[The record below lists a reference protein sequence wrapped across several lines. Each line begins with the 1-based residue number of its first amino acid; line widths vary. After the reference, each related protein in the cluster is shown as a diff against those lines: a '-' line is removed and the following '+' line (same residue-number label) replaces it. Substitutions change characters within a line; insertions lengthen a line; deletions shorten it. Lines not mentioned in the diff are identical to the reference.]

1 MNVRTFFVGA
11 LLVAGVL
18 PLAAHYPLLQA
29 GGRTVW
35 SQWSHWPHEVEGDA
49 EQRIDWPTH
58 FRDQPLTQLPLSD
71 LEERFARRFPGA
83 IARFTDGRR
92 MLILRQVQRP
102 TRQLHPATDC
112 FKALGYTIDRPR
124 PVVDEQDA
132 QWSCFAAERNGA
144 RLRVCERIHDSAGNA
159 WTDTSAWFWAAQY
172 GGGPW
177 WATTVVEP
185 DAGPR

>member
-18 PLAAHYPLLQA
+18 PLSAHYSLLQA
-29 GGRTVW
+29 GGRAVLLHTT
-35 SQWSHWPHEVEGDA
+35 EGDA
-49 EQRIDWPTH
+49 ERRIDWPTH

-83 IARFTDGRR
+83 IARFTDGHR
-92 MLILRQVQRP
+92 MLILRQVQQP

-124 PVVDEQDA
+124 PVVDEEDA
-132 QWSCFAAERNGA
+132 RWSCFAAERNGA
-144 RLRVCERIHDSAGNA
+144 RLRVCERIHDSEGNA

-185 DAGPR
+185 DREPR